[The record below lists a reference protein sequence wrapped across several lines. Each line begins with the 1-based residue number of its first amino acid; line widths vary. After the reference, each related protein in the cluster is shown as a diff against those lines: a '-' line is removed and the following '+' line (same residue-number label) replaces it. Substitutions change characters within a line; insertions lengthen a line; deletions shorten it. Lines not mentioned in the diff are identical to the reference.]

1 MSGILTARSGSWL
14 TVTTTNDVAFTGVP
28 GQRVNQV
35 SDKPYG
41 DKSLTNYLNFAAFA
55 LPAPGT
61 LGNYQRNSLTG
72 PGFWQVDMALARLLR
87 LHEAQT
93 LELRVEAFNLFNNF
107 NWGVPVVNFNSGT
120 FGRITTQEGDPRIM
134 QFADK
139 VRVLKQPRR
148 TRRHEFLFVTVV
160 IVVVQYVRKVR
171 RSSWQE
177 EFDEDDHCRQSLA
190 GSGLVLSAPAFAHH
204 AVGGEY
210 DASKPVTVTGTV
222 TKVEW
227 VNPHSRIYF
236 DVVDPAGKV
245 TNWSVELAARVVLER
260 MGWNGRSLKIG
271 EKVTVR
277 GDQARSGAP
286 MLNARAREQREL
298 QASKGAAAR
307 YPITRA
313 DGTPVLNDR

>member
-1 MSGILTARSGSWL
+1 MRTAASILLATATL
-14 TVTTTNDVAFTGVP
+14 V
-28 GQRVNQV
+28 
-35 SDKPYG
+35 
-41 DKSLTNYLNFAAFA
+41 FAA
-55 LPAPGT
+55 
-61 LGNYQRNSLTG
+61 
-72 PGFWQVDMALARLLR
+72 
-87 LHEAQT
+87 
-93 LELRVEAFNLFNNF
+93 
-107 NWGVPVVNFNSGT
+107 PV
-120 FGRITTQEGDPRIM
+120 
-134 QFADK
+134 
-139 VRVLKQPRR
+139 
-148 TRRHEFLFVTVV
+148 
-160 IVVVQYVRKVR
+160 
-171 RSSWQE
+171 
-177 EFDEDDHCRQSLA
+177 
-190 GSGLVLSAPAFAHH
+190 FAHH

-236 DVVDPAGKV
+236 DVVDPNGKV

-298 QASKGAAAR
+298 EASKGAPPE